1 MTLNEAL
8 EDFFA
13 EQEYKGNSAATI
25 NFYRENLKHFLKD
38 TGVADL
44 EGFNQRTIRS
54 WLIEH
59 RHVKRTTLATYDRAL
74 RVVSNWL
81 YRRGY
86 FEANPMADLPKP
98 RARRVEIVTFS
109 EVEIRSMIRV
119 AKTMQNPLREQAM
132 LTLFLDTGIRRRELS
147 DLQLNNVDWAA
158 GWLLIEGKTGER
170 AVPFGRKAKLGLRRY
185 VDQGRRAVSPRV
197 RNVFLNQHGQPFRV
211 DAITHQVQDIA
222 RIANARG
229 LKAWTAYIPTHIRR
243 RVHSGWR

>member
-59 RHVKRTTLATYDRAL
+59 RHVKRATLATYDRAL

-158 GWLLIEGKTGER
+158 GWLLIEGKAGER
-170 AVPFGRKAKLGLRRY
+170 ASTLRQKGEARFAQVCGPGKA
-185 VDQGRRAVSPRV
+185 SC
-197 RNVFLNQHGQPFRV
+197 
-211 DAITHQVQDIA
+211 
-222 RIANARG
+222 
-229 LKAWTAYIPTHIRR
+229 
-243 RVHSGWR
+243 